1 MRRFLL
7 FAALLAASCGSD
19 PATQSFGDDY
29 ASQRKYIDEQ
39 YVTERLIA
47 MEGGLLPEP
56 AIYSACREVFERV
69 ATGVPEEERR
79 GFRYHL
85 YITTS
90 PDLNAYTYGAGRIH
104 CHLGLLARC
113 NDAAEFAGVV
123 AHEMA
128 HNSHDHIGK
137 SYRRQAA
144 ADSFFSFGGIFGASG
159 RRFTQR
165 LGSLVTSPFL
175 VQYTR
180 AQETEADASA
190 VDYTVAAGIDPDG
203 SARFFEGLQR
213 DFGGGSGPELFQS
226 HPNPRNRVKQIRKR
240 IDDEALPPDLVRST
254 PAFDAA
260 VKRAREILPYYEKL
274 ADALTKDKTAEIHGA
289 ADAGIA
295 FLPHHGQFHFW
306 KGIAYEVDEKRDEGL
321 ESLRKAAL
329 LDKTNVLVSL
339 VQCILEF
346 DSKNWMRAAHAAN
359 TTITLVPIVAPA
371 YFVRG
376 VSLFKLGKK
385 KEAYADFDLL
395 MKAAPRRNRNE
406 ILAEIRKM
414 APDYEYRPD
423 DE

>member
-1 MRRFLL
+1 MWPDLCELSLSPLSNTLSSVAF
-7 FAALLAASCGSD
+7 FVGVC
-19 PATQSFGDDY
+19 
-29 ASQRKYIDEQ
+29 
-39 YVTERLIA
+39 
-47 MEGGLLPEP
+47 LPP
-56 AIYSACREVFERV
+56 R
-69 ATGVPEEERR
+69 
-79 GFRYHL
+79 
-85 YITTS
+85 S

-144 ADSFFSFGGIFGASG
+144 SDSFFSFGGIFGASG

-180 AQETEADASA
+180 AQETDADASA
-190 VDYTVAAGIDPDG
+190 VDYTIEAGIDPDG

-213 DFGGGSGPELFQS
+213 EFGGGSGPELFQS
-226 HPNPRNRVKQIRKR
+226 HPYPKNRVKRIRER
-240 IDDEALPPDLVRST
+240 IDGEAVPPDLIRST
-254 PAFDAA
+254 PAFAGA
-260 VKRAREILPYYEKL
+260 VARAREILPYYEKL
-274 ADALTKDKTAEIHGA
+274 AEALPKESTAGIHAA

-295 FLPHHGQFHFW
+295 FLPSHGQFHFW
-306 KGIAYEVDEKRDEGL
+306 KGIAYEVDEKREEGL
-321 ESLRKAAL
+321 ESLRRAAL
-329 LDKTNVLVSL
+329 LDRTNVLVSL

-346 DSKNWMRAAHAAN
+346 DSENWMHAAQAAN
-359 TTITLVPIVAPA
+359 TAISLVPILAPA

-376 VSLFKLGKK
+376 VSLYKLGKK
-385 KEAYADFDLL
+385 KQAYADLDLL
-395 MKAAPRRNRNE
+395 MRAAPRRNRNE

-414 APDYEYRPD
+414 VPEYEYQPE